1 VRNAKSATVTALASP
16 PMERRLAQLSDAEA
30 IRQIYN
36 AAVSTPFTFDL
47 RPRSLD
53 DQENWLRARSGAY
66 AAVVA
71 VDEAAEVV
79 GFASLSPFRDR
90 PAYSTTVE
98 DSVYVREDQRGRG
111 VGRFLLTELVDVAK
125 NHGFHS
131 IIARIV
137 RGNDAS
143 VALHEA
149 AGFEL
154 VGIEREVGRKFRRW
168 LDVVEL
174 QLLLADDESP
184 RDDGA

>member
-1 VRNAKSATVTALASP
+1 
-16 PMERRLAQLSDAEA
+16 MERRLAHPSDAEE

-47 RPRSLD
+47 RPRSLAE
-53 DQENWLRARSGAY
+53 QESWLQARSGAY
-66 AAVVA
+66 AAIVV
-71 VDEAAEVV
+71 VDEQNEVV

-111 VGRFLLTELVDVAK
+111 VGRFLLTELVDVAT

-143 VALHEA
+143 VKLHEA

-154 VGIEREVGRKFRRW
+154 VGIEREVGRKFHRW

-174 QLLLADDESP
+174 QRLLTDDDPFAEDGRTD
-184 RDDGA
+184 RDS